1 MTSGNVSA
9 TNAEIQ
15 QTCDKLLN
23 IQKQLSD
30 QATFQSAAAEL
41 LDWCTDTR
49 VFQKLYEDGIFN
61 CLTVVSKVASQEGF
75 DLDLGYRLLAVC
87 TAHRDKF
94 SRETAGKTLSAPYLQ
109 LILPIISS
117 REDSFTTSRSVNRP
131 STASL
136 PCSRKCSLPPG

>member
-94 SRETAGKTLSAPYLQ
+94 SRETAVG
-109 LILPIISS
+109 LPW
-117 REDSFTTSRSVNRP
+117 RRVKPTKEVV
-131 STASL
+131 L
-136 PCSRKCSLPPG
+136 KCPTNIGGF